1 MQNRHRSPALAA
13 ALSLVLPG
21 AGQWHVGNPPTAI
34 ALLCATI
41 GVWLGIAISL
51 WGPSAFRSFLTTI
64 VLSAVY
70 PFICIPA
77 AIDAHQACAGS
88 ASPLLSR
95 HNRGYVIF
103 MLLTVGPLSLPM
115 LWQNPRFSRTAKII
129 WTAFIIA
136 VFVFGVLLAV
146 FFLPWLERIFR
157 DFGVWPL

>member
-1 MQNRHRSPALAA
+1 
-13 ALSLVLPG
+13 
-21 AGQWHVGNPPTAI
+21 
-34 ALLCATI
+34 
-41 GVWLGIAISL
+41 
-51 WGPSAFRSFLTTI
+51 
-64 VLSAVY
+64 
-70 PFICIPA
+70 
-77 AIDAHQACAGS
+77 
-88 ASPLLSR
+88 
-95 HNRGYVIF
+95 